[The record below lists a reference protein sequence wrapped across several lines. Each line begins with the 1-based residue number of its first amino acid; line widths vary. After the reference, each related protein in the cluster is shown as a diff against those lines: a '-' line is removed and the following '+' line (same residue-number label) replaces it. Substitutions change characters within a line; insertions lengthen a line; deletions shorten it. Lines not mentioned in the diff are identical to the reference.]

1 VDFTTTAEAR
11 PRGGLSIRLPFE
23 PATEWGNRGRYDVT
37 GTVNGCKVR
46 GKLVSREGGHYLELG
61 PAWCRDNTV
70 APGAQVA
77 VKLEAEGPQVASMS
91 PDVSAALDAAPE
103 ARRFFESLPTFYRKN
118 FMRWIEDAKRPET
131 RAKRIAEMLQTLKAG
146 KRER

>member
-1 VDFTTTAEAR
+1 MDFTTTADAR
-11 PRGGLSIRLPFE
+11 PRGGLSIRLPVE
-23 PATEWGNRGRYDVT
+23 PSMEWGDRERYDVS

-46 GKLVSREGGHYLELG
+46 GKLISRDGGHYLELG

-70 APGAQVA
+70 SPGVQVA
-77 VKLEAEGPQVASMS
+77 VRLEAEGPQVASMS
-91 PDVSAALDAAPE
+91 PDLAAALDAAPD

-118 FMRWIEDAKRPET
+118 FMRWIDAAKRPET
-131 RAKRIAEMLQTLKAG
+131 RAKRIAEMVETLKAG